1 MNSALSDFSLAASI
15 SDGTTKEE
23 KVVAMKKEGK
33 NLSKASNLRR
43 KGVLL
48 VTGAM
53 VLTGL
58 FGVLAIATDVG
69 YFLYLKRRIQAATD
83 ASVMA
88 AVQGFRRGDCSSP
101 SSTDCDDLVTAYA
114 LKGAERNG
122 FTDGVNN
129 ITVTVNHPPA
139 SGPYSTNP
147 LVVEVITCQLHPT
160 FFMPVM
166 GTYEATA
173 CARASA
179 GLLGE
184 GGGCIYALNR
194 TEEKSLH
201 VHSTMATLDA
211 NCEIVINSAD
221 PGGLMVD
228 SGSCMRGASI
238 HATAETYGEDICLN
252 PSYSS
257 DSIDPDPYT
266 DVPPTL
272 DPLAH
277 LPEPEPPPG
286 CDHGG
291 GGNQLQISSDTTL
304 DPSTASVPG
313 HMTFCKGL
321 EINNDAVV
329 TMLPGIY
336 YIKGEYLDVQGT
348 FTEVHGS
355 DVMIYLT
362 DHPGLAY
369 EGKGLKVGSGAT
381 FDIKGRLG
389 ADDPYRG
396 MAIFVDRSLEYHKA
410 DVTFESDSKLELS
423 GVIYAYNQI
432 TRIHSGTTGY
442 SSYGGDGIAI
452 VSDFLEVTSSA
463 TGLYV
468 NNDFSFL
475 EGDEPLFREA
485 LLLE

>member
-1 MNSALSDFSLAASI
+1 MSSRDPARA
-15 SDGTTKEE
+15 E
-23 KVVAMKKEGK
+23 KQEKAVAMKKEGK
-33 NLSKASNLRR
+33 NPSKASSLRR

-48 VTGAM
+48 LTGALM
-53 VLTGL
+53 LTGL

-69 YFLYLKRRIQAATD
+69 FFLYLKRRIQAATD

-88 AVQGFRRGDCSSP
+88 GVQAFRRGACGEP
-101 SSTDCDDLVTAYA
+101 SSADCDNKVTTYA

-122 FTDGVNN
+122 FEHGVAN
-129 ITVTVNHPPA
+129 ITVTVNHPPT
-139 SGPYSTNP
+139 SDSYVGNQ
-147 LVVEVITCQLHPT
+147 LVVEVTICQTHPT
-160 FFMPVM
+160 FFMPIL

-211 NCEIVINSAD
+211 DCEIVINSAN
-221 PGGLMVD
+221 PGGLYVD
-228 SGSCMRGASI
+228 SGSCMRGDSI
-238 HATAETYGEDICLN
+238 HAAGETYVEDICLN
-252 PSYSS
+252 PSYST

-266 DVPPTL
+266 SVPPTL
-272 DPLAH
+272 DPMAH
-277 LPEPEPPPG
+277 LPDPTVPPG
-286 CDHGG
+286 CDFGQSGGSYNQHG
-291 GGNQLQISSDTTL
+291 ITTDTTL
-304 DPSTASVPG
+304 DAATASVPG

-321 EINNDAVV
+321 KVDNGAVL
-329 TMLPGIY
+329 TLNPGIY
-336 YIKGEYLDVQGT
+336 YIKGEMFDIQGVGTTVQ
-348 FTEVHGS
+348 GS

-362 DHPGLAY
+362 DHPGQAF
-369 EGKGLKVGSGAT
+369 EAKGLKVGSAAI
-381 FDIKGRLG
+381 FDVTGRLG

-396 MAIFVDRSLEYHKA
+396 IAVYSDRSLPYHTA
-410 DVTFESDSKLELS
+410 DVSFESDSTLNLS
-423 GVIYAYNQI
+423 GVIYAPNQI
-432 TRIHSGTTGY
+432 TRIHSGTVGF
-442 SSYGGDGIAI
+442 SAGGSGIAI
-452 VSDFLEVTSSA
+452 VTDFLEVTSSI

-468 NNDFSFL
+468 DNDFSFL